1 MQRLLALCT
10 ALVTVSLLV
19 PCRLAQA
26 TVPVSP
32 DRAVSARTA
41 SAGTASDGAAP
52 APAPDLALGAYLAG
66 IVAGRR
72 GDNQQAADFLFQ
84 ALSHDPDA
92 EQVRDPAFLFATIAG
107 DPRAARLAGRS
118 GAGLIAALVLANQAA
133 QQGDWKRAADAYA
146 TLPGSPLTDAVRP
159 LLLAWALQGA
169 GETDRALRM
178 LAAVPSGGPLAAV
191 AALQAGTIADYAGRV
206 QAAAALYQTAQ
217 AVFPSTGL
225 ATVQLIGGYLAR
237 NGHADQASA
246 MVHELAHRLPIIG
259 MVEPGLVAALDRP
272 VVNSPAQGLA
282 RAYMAIAMAMQE
294 QGNGGKEAA
303 GSMLRFALD
312 LDPGLTAAR
321 LSVVELLAADHPE
334 AALAVLAEVPSGDP
348 LAPLVAL
355 RSATLMAAG
364 GQTEASIARLRG
376 LAQAMPQR
384 PEPWQ
389 TLGDVLSDAKRYA
402 DAIPAYDHAIED
414 RRRLNDGHLSGDDWQ
429 LLFSRAVAHDRQ
441 DQWVQARTDL
451 DQALALSPTQPY
463 VLNYLGYSLVERDL
477 DLSQARLLIRRALDA
492 KPDDGSIRD
501 SLGWVMLRQGDVPG
515 AVRTL
520 ERAAEQ
526 IPEDPTVNFHL
537 GSAYWAAGRRN
548 EAEDQWRWALV
559 LGPEPSDL
567 AKIRAAMQK
576 AGLDTPSQASR

>member
-1 MQRLLALCT
+1 M
-10 ALVTVSLLV
+10 
-19 PCRLAQA
+19 
-26 TVPVSP
+26 
-32 DRAVSARTA
+32 
-41 SAGTASDGAAP
+41 
-52 APAPDLALGAYLAG
+52 
-66 IVAGRR
+66 
-72 GDNQQAADFLFQ
+72 
-84 ALSHDPDA
+84 
-92 EQVRDPAFLFATIAG
+92 RDPAFLFATIAG

-246 MVHELAHRLPIIG
+246 MVHDLARRLPIIG

-303 GSMLRFALD
+303 GFMLRFALD